1 MLTWG
6 EARPPAVLWVSWRG
20 QKTWEDPETGAAMTF
35 DQVIGRLNKE
45 AEALLIDLGS
55 DAFLTVRGLYLGG
68 VKLGVKPKRARKVAR
83 RKPG

>member
-1 MLTWG
+1 
-6 EARPPAVLWVSWRG
+6 
-20 QKTWEDPETGAAMTF
+20 MTF